1 MRLAPVTL
9 LVPEDVVRRVGASRD
24 RVRRLYAAC
33 AEAGYF
39 DELPLLAQRTD
50 LNSAIVKAVAKRYTR
65 FDGQGGWRVTAAS
78 VAAFVD
84 QAPPRLRSELLS
96 ALKTGTYLGQAE
108 ITSGL
113 GRICLRVANELGAR
127 KLVLAPLSP
136 SSGGAASTF
145 AKVAL
150 TKGRHH
156 HIASSLRDAL
166 SVAETD
172 DAIVLLDDN
181 AASGSQS
188 SAQLYAY
195 CGTPRDQWPEALRA
209 ETGLFEVE
217 LNSVNLAK
225 LRTATLAVAVAI
237 GDNRADTA
245 VRGASAEPRGL
256 CGRPL
261 RQGNRSR
268 DLLVAEAEVLVI

>member
-1 MRLAPVTL
+1 M
-9 LVPEDVVRRVGASRD
+9 
-24 RVRRLYAAC
+24 RRLYAAC

-150 TKGRHH
+150 KGRHH

-188 SAQLYAY
+188 SAQLYAC

-217 LNSVNLAK
+217 LELGELSEA
-225 LRTATLAVAVAI
+225 
-237 GDNRADTA
+237 ADRDA
-245 VRGASAEPRGL
+245 G
-256 CGRPL
+256 GR
-261 RQGNRSR
+261 RRHWR
-268 DLLVAEAEVLVI
+268 